1 MKIFKWILKYLEKLV
16 LERHVSDYIK
26 KELSV
31 QRGSQIT
38 GAPADPLFTLLVL
51 AKLHHGNCLAFA
63 LIYLDSD
70 NRGLTNSQGY
80 NVTGDLGIDF

>member
-1 MKIFKWILKYLEKLV
+1 MFLIIK
-16 LERHVSDYIK
+16 K

-31 QRGSQIT
+31 QRASQLT

-70 NRGLTNSQGY
+70 NWGLTDSQGY
-80 NVTGDLGIDF
+80 DVTEDLGIDF

>member
-16 LERHVSDYIK
+16 LERHVSDYK
-26 KELSV
+26 KK
-31 QRGSQIT
+31 

-70 NRGLTNSQGY
+70 NRGLTDSQGY
-80 NVTGDLGIDF
+80 DVTEDLGIDF

>member
-16 LERHVSDYIK
+16 LERHVFDYIK

-31 QRGSQIT
+31 QRASQIT

-70 NRGLTNSQGY
+70 NRGLTDSQGY
-80 NVTGDLGIDF
+80 DVTEDLGIDF